1 MYVVIFK
8 AEINELDDNY
18 VNTAYKLR
26 ELAKSYGCT
35 RFESFATDKEEIALS
50 YWPDRESIR
59 RWGADPEHQAAQ
71 ALGKSTWY
79 KHYSVEIAELSGK
92 S

>member
-8 AEINELDDNY
+8 AVIKELDDYY
-18 VNTAYKLR
+18 VNTASKLR
-26 ELAKSYGCT
+26 ELAKSYGCS
-35 RFESFATDKEEIALS
+35 RFESFVTDKEEIALS

-71 ALGKSTWY
+71 ALGKSHWY
-79 KHYSVEIAELSGK
+79 TSYSVEIAELK
-92 S
+92 

>member
-8 AEINELDDNY
+8 AEIKELDDNY
-18 VNTAYKLR
+18 VNTASKLR

-35 RFESFATDKEEIALS
+35 RFDSFTDGDQEIALS

-92 S
+92 R

>member
-8 AEINELDDNY
+8 AEIKELDGNY
-18 VNTAYKLR
+18 VNTASKLR

-35 RFESFATDKEEIALS
+35 RFDSFTEGDQEIALS

-71 ALGKSTWY
+71 VLGKSTWY
-79 KHYSVEIAELSGK
+79 KDYSVEIADAKPSR
-92 S
+92 

>member
-8 AEINELDDNY
+8 AEINKFDDNY
-18 VNTAYKLR
+18 VKTASKLR

-35 RFESFATDKEEIALS
+35 RFESFAAGNQEIALS

-71 ALGKSTWY
+71 VLGKSHWY
-79 KHYSVEIAELSGK
+79 TSYSVEIAELSGK
-92 S
+92 R

>member
-18 VNTAYKLR
+18 VNTASKLR

-35 RFESFATDKEEIALS
+35 RFESFATDKQEIALS

-59 RWGADPEHQAAQ
+59 RWGADPEHQTAQ
-71 ALGKSTWY
+71 ALGKSRWY
-79 KHYSVEIAELSGK
+79 TSYSVEIAELK
-92 S
+92 

>member
-8 AEINELDDNY
+8 AEIKELDDNY

-26 ELAKSYGCT
+26 ELAKSYGCS
-35 RFESFATDKEEIALS
+35 RFESFATDKQEIALS

-71 ALGKSTWY
+71 ALGKSRWY
-79 KHYSVEIAELSGK
+79 TSYSVEIAELK
-92 S
+92 

>member
-59 RWGADPEHQAAQ
+59 RWGTDSEHQAAQ
-71 ALGKSTWY
+71 ALGKSHWY
-79 KHYSVEIAELSGK
+79 TSYSVEIAELK
-92 S
+92 